1 MLNNWYKKEKPFAGF
16 AGFGGG
22 AAGLLLGGGGMKA
35 SGGTVTTEGNYT
47 VHTFTYP
54 SSGQN
59 FVVESGSGEV
69 IVECLGG
76 GGGGSS
82 GNSQWAVGGG
92 GGGYAYAS
100 LEVSPGTYA
109 VQVGQGASRQS
120 SCGSPGNNA
129 GNSQVFTFTGYGGQ
143 GNYHPG
149 PGAGGN
155 FAIPGGT
162 DLGSNQG
169 QNGNNNTG
177 DGSGYGGNNGKRHA
191 TPSFTAWGG
200 GASGVPNYTPG
211 PNASGYGNGGA
222 GGHSCQNGH
231 NGGGSGS
238 HGIVVIKYL

>member
-1 MLNNWYKKEKPFAGF
+1 MFNNWYKKEKPFLSF

-22 AAGLLLGGGGMKA
+22 VGGRGASSFKA
-35 SGGTVTTEGNYT
+35 SGGTVTTEGDYT
-47 VHTFTYP
+47 VHTFTHP

-59 FVVESGSGEV
+59 FVVESGTGEV

-100 LEVSPGTYA
+100 LEVSPGTYP
-109 VQVGQGASRQS
+109 VVVGQGAARQG
-120 SCGSPGNNA
+120 SCGGSGNDG
-129 GNSQVFTFTGYGGQ
+129 GNSQVFTFTGYAGQ
-143 GNYHPG
+143 GDYFGNPG
-149 PGAGGN
+149 VGGN

-169 QNGNNNTG
+169 QNGDNSQG
-177 DGSGYGGNNGKRHA
+177 DGNGWGGHNGKRMA
-191 TPSFTAWGG
+191 SPPFTAWGG
-200 GASGVPNYTPG
+200 GASGVPNFTPG
-211 PNASGYGNGGA
+211 NNASGYGNGGS

-231 NGGGSGS
+231 SGGGSGS
-238 HGIVVIKYL
+238 PGIIVVKYLT